1 MERKSKVKV
10 FVSHASADVV
20 YIKPFVEKVLKLGLE
35 LKTEEIAF
43 TSEESYGV
51 EPGEN
56 IANYIKENIA
66 CASVV
71 LLMISPNY
79 RRSEVC
85 LNEMGGA
92 WALQKKCVSVVLP
105 TADFNQLGWISNLDK
120 AVRLSDKKQLGSL
133 CEMIAKQL
141 AIESSYRLTS
151 LITYIDEFVDG
162 LSAIKPVKVRPAEK
176 TKAKR
181 TKQCGPLQLFDASF
195 NSVCLEEGVYV
206 VQLNVRMRSE
216 GEDSSIRRVLLKNKH
231 DFTGSSSM
239 PLKSIEIK
247 TYYRQEAFE
256 LYDDRE
262 ALDDFFSTGY
272 WRERNSLTDM
282 VVEQNRNISISFV
295 QAIDTIRESDGCDEL
310 QIKGWHL
317 VVQYNINDEVV
328 IPLTLTP
335 VDSDKQGKYIS

>member
-43 TSEESYGV
+43 TSEESYGI

-56 IANYIKENIA
+56 IANYIQENIA

-71 LLMISPNY
+71 LHMISPNY

-85 LNEMGGA
+85 LNEMGAA

-141 AIESSYRLTS
+141 AIESGYRLTT
-151 LITYIDEFVDG
+151 LITYIDEFVNG
-162 LSAIKPVKVRPAEK
+162 LPAIQPVKARLTEK
-176 TKAKR
+176 TKAKLK
-181 TKQCGPLQLFDASF
+181 TQCGSLQLFDASF
-195 NSVCLEEGVYV
+195 NSVCLEEGLYV

-216 GEDSSIRRVLLKNKH
+216 GEDTSIRRVLLKNKH
-231 DFTGSSSM
+231 VFTGSSSM

-247 TYYRQEAFE
+247 SYYKQEAFD
-256 LYDDRE
+256 LYDNRD
-262 ALDDFFSTGY
+262 AIDDFFRTGY
-272 WRERNSLTDM
+272 WQERNSLTDM
-282 VVEQNRNISISFV
+282 VVEQNRNISMSFV
-295 QAIDTIRESDGCDEL
+295 QAIDTIRTSDGCDEL

-317 VVQYNINDEVV
+317 VVEYNINDEVI